1 MELSKLNIKFLPGVG
16 EKRAAL
22 LQGEL
27 GIVSY
32 EDMIYHVPYK
42 YIDRSRIY
50 PVAELNARMPYI
62 QIKARIRNLK
72 MTGEGKA
79 RRMVAEAYDASGSI
93 ELVWFKGLKYLE
105 NQFKPEQEYLIFGQ
119 PSEFNHRLNIIHTSS
134 NKVNDLLRIIDDQY
148 VDTVNMTDLVEQA
161 MPSILAELDPH
172 SAYIGAKDAEA
183 SIESLKGSFS
193 GIGVSFTMQEDTA
206 RIISV
211 IKGGPSEKVG
221 LLAGDR
227 IVSVDGESIAG
238 KGISAVAL

>member
-79 RRMVAEAYDASGSI
+79 RRGREETRSKRAA
-93 ELVWFKGLKYLE
+93 
-105 NQFKPEQEYLIFGQ
+105 
-119 PSEFNHRLNIIHTSS
+119 
-134 NKVNDLLRIIDDQY
+134 
-148 VDTVNMTDLVEQA
+148 
-161 MPSILAELDPH
+161 
-172 SAYIGAKDAEA
+172 
-183 SIESLKGSFS
+183 
-193 GIGVSFTMQEDTA
+193 
-206 RIISV
+206 
-211 IKGGPSEKVG
+211 
-221 LLAGDR
+221 
-227 IVSVDGESIAG
+227 AG
-238 KGISAVAL
+238 KAARGRTEGK